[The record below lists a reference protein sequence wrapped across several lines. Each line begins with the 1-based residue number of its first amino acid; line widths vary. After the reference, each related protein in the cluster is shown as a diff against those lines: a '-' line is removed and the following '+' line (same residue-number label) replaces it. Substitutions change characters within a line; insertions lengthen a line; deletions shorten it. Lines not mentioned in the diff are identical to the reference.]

1 MRHELFRSP
10 PLAKV
15 VVTRCLEALL
25 RVAVLMAATLMA
37 ATAAFAQSG
46 GDLREAAQN
55 PIGDLISLP
64 FQNNTNFGVGHS
76 DHTQNVLNIQPVYP
90 AHLNKDWNLII
101 RPILPVIYQPPSSPA
116 ESFKILRTWSV
127 LTSATASSAWAT
139 LPQSSSSHRRSQSN
153 WLQERVWSGVLGPR
167 FSFQPPL
174 TISLGPESGPPD
186 RGLSYSCPRR
196 R

>member
-1 MRHELFRSP
+1 MRQGRPRPVPEAATRNKASRHL
-10 PLAKV
+10 
-15 VVTRCLEALL
+15 VTITLG
-25 RVAVLMAATLMA
+25 LMAATLMA

-101 RPILPVIYQPPSSPA
+101 RPILPVIYQPPFFSGRELDALEQIVPDIGDSEFGLGDLTPELFFSPKKPIQLA
-116 ESFKILRTWSV
+116 PKTSLVWGVGPALQFPTATDDKLGTGKWSRRTGV
-127 LTSATASSAWAT
+127 CR
-139 LPQSSSSHRRSQSN
+139 LP
-153 WLQERVWSGVLGPR
+153 V
-167 FSFQPPL
+167 
-174 TISLGPESGPPD
+174 
-186 RGLSYSCPRR
+186 
-196 R
+196 

>member
-1 MRHELFRSP
+1 
-10 PLAKV
+10 
-15 VVTRCLEALL
+15 
-25 RVAVLMAATLMA
+25 MAATLMA

-101 RPILPVIYQPPSSPA
+101 RPILPVIYQPPFFSGRELQDLEDMVGPDIGDSEFGLGDLTPELFFSPKKPIQLA
-116 ESFKILRTWSV
+116 PG
-127 LTSATASSAWAT
+127 TS
-139 LPQSSSSHRRSQSN
+139 L
-153 WLQERVWSGVLGPR
+153 VWVLGPP

-186 RGLSYSCPRR
+186 RGLSSSCPRR